1 MLARAEPGRGRLV
14 GAKFPF
20 CKTKRVVT
28 MDGGNGCTK
37 MRTSLG
43 LPNYT
48 LKKVKMVACIF
59 TYILAQFK

>member
-1 MLARAEPGRGRLV
+1 M
-14 GAKFPF
+14 
-20 CKTKRVVT
+20 VVV
-28 MDGGNGCTK
+28 MVMMVDGGDGGTK